1 MIALP
6 RALGLLT
13 LGAFALLVSMP
24 ASALRCGSRVVD
36 RGALDVQVLS
46 RCGDPYWRS
55 PRGEFFIRGE
65 NGPIEQR
72 FERRIEDWYYN
83 FGASRLVV
91 RLRFIDGVLEAEETL
106 GYGQPSVGGR
116 CTAAA
121 LQRGLSEGE
130 LVLRCGTPLRRR
142 STYVDQII
150 RDGFGQAR
158 VQPRPR
164 EEWLLRRNDSRFLAR
179 VMLSDGRVESVEAVR
194 P

>member
-1 MIALP
+1 MPRPLAAWVVGAL
-6 RALGLLT
+6 
-13 LGAFALLVSMP
+13 ALLVAMP
-24 ASALRCGSRVVD
+24 VHALRCGSRVVD

-46 RCGDPYWRS
+46 RCGDPYWRA
-55 PRGEFFIRGE
+55 PRGEFVIRGE
-65 NGPIEQR
+65 GGPIEQR

-83 FGASRLVV
+83 FGSSRLVV

-116 CTAAA
+116 CTAAS

-130 LVLRCGTPLRRR
+130 LVLRCGVPLRRR
-142 STYVDQII
+142 STYADQII

-164 EEWLLRRNDSRFLAR
+164 EEWLLRRDDSRFLAR
-179 VMLSDGRVESVEAVR
+179 VVLDNGRVASVEAVR

>member
-1 MIALP
+1 M
-6 RALGLLT
+6 RR
-13 LGAFALLVSMP
+13 AFAFAVIGAAALLAARP
-24 ASALRCGSRVVD
+24 ADALRCGSRVVD

-46 RCGDPYWRS
+46 RCGDPYWRT

-65 NGPIEQR
+65 GGPVEQR

-83 FGASRLVV
+83 FGPSRLVV

-106 GYGQPSVGGR
+106 GYGTPNVGGR
-116 CTAAA
+116 CNATA
-121 LQRGLSEGE
+121 LRRGLSEGE
-130 LVLRCGTPLRRR
+130 LVLRCGAPLRRR
-142 STYVDQII
+142 STYADQII
-150 RDGFGQAR
+150 RDGFGQVR

-164 EEWLLRRNDSRFLAR
+164 EEWLLKRDDSRFLAR

>member
-1 MIALP
+1 VRRAPALAVIAV
-6 RALGLLT
+6 
-13 LGAFALLVSMP
+13 ALLAASP
-24 ASALRCGSRVVD
+24 ADALRCGSRVVD

-46 RCGDPYWRS
+46 RCGDPFWRT

-65 NGPIEQR
+65 GGPVEQR

-83 FGASRLVV
+83 FGPSRLVV
-91 RLRFIDGVLEAEETL
+91 RLRFIDGVLEAEESL

-116 CTAAA
+116 CNATA

-130 LVLRCGTPLRRR
+130 LVLRCGAPLRRR
-142 STYVDQII
+142 STYADQII
-150 RDGFGQAR
+150 RDGFGQVR

-164 EEWLLRRNDSRFLAR
+164 EEWLFKRNDSRFLAR
-179 VMLSDGRVESVEAVR
+179 VMLSDGRVESVDAVR